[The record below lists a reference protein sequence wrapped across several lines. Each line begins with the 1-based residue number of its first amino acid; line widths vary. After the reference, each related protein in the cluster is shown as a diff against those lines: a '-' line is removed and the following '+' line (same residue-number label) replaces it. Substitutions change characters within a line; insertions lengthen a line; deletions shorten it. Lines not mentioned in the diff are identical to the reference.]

1 MLSTLVFLLYLLY
14 VLNFVTSTVLMHY
27 PFGYFSYV
35 QNQSFT
41 WSWYCS
47 SPTDNWRRYR
57 CIVHP
62 CAESRQTASE
72 YALISPANMSPDSPD
87 RRLMGSTMAAK
98 TVGIGRGV
106 SLTGNC
112 SSSSA
117 VVGTG
122 WYCCCIWTAA
132 QGQLLCCQWPVA
144 LYSLLS
150 RVWGNHTSIM
160 LSALLF
166 TGS

>member
-1 MLSTLVFLLYLLY
+1 MKLADIVHLPLITGGVI
-14 VLNFVTSTVLMHY
+14 V
-27 PFGYFSYV
+27 
-35 QNQSFT
+35 
-41 WSWYCS
+41 
-47 SPTDNWRRYR
+47 
-57 CIVHP
+57 VHP
-62 CAESRQTASE
+62 CAHYCPESRQTASE

-122 WYCCCIWTAA
+122 
-132 QGQLLCCQWPVA
+132 
-144 LYSLLS
+144 
-150 RVWGNHTSIM
+150 
-160 LSALLF
+160 
-166 TGS
+166 